1 MTDQRPSDRSDDLT
15 PSTTT
20 DSDGTADRIQQ
31 APPERPGRAG
41 RRWLLPLGAAG
52 LVSAVVAG
60 TALVVSTVGGDTP
73 TSAPGVLATTASARP
88 SDQAPQPSEHQL
100 ARANAVL
107 ARWERHV
114 GASSYVPV
122 GTWDSTPTEW
132 EFQQVGRW
140 PDSNGKDRPSFIAL
154 ALRQIV
160 SSIPLPTTPAN
171 GTITWANGTT
181 EPTEVRPAKATLDY
195 LLTGAARCDQCKPG
209 TFDGVK
215 ARTLKITKAT
225 LTTMQ
230 VMTTRGPATVP
241 AWRFQ
246 FANSPVSV
254 LQAAI
259 AAPAVGPAPNDP
271 KHPVDA
277 SRIDSAELAPDGRT
291 LIVSHLGGGCGSSGM
306 VAHAI
311 ETDHAVGITLVRI
324 PPRKTRKPST
334 PVMCVAVGIP
344 EQTTVRLTAPLNN
357 RAVLETVLG
366 MAVPVK

>member
-1 MTDQRPSDRSDDLT
+1 MTDRRTSDRSDDLT
-15 PSTTT
+15 PEPSI
-20 DSDGTADRIQQ
+20 DSETMADRIRH
-31 APPERPGRAG
+31 ASSPERPGRTG

-60 TALVVSTVGGDTP
+60 TALVVSTVGRDAP
-73 TSAPGVLATTASARP
+73 TAAPGVLATTTSARP
-88 SDQAPQPSEHQL
+88 SDQGPQPSEHQL
-100 ARANAVL
+100 ARANDVL
-107 ARWERHV
+107 ARWERLV
-114 GASSYVPV
+114 GASSYVPI
-122 GTWDSTPTEW
+122 GTWDSSPMEW
-132 EFQQVGRW
+132 DFQEVGHWRD
-140 PDSNGKDRPSFIAL
+140 PNGKDKPSRVAL
-154 ALRQIV
+154 TLRQIV

-181 EPTEVRPAKATLDY
+181 EPTEVRPAKATFDY
-195 LLTGAARCDQCKPG
+195 LLTAVAPCTGCKPG

-246 FANSPVSV
+246 FGDSPVQG

-277 SRIDSAELAPDGRT
+277 TRIDRAELAPDGRT
-291 LIVSHLGGGCGSSGM
+291 QIVTYLGGTCDGSSM
-306 VAHAI
+306 VPHAT
-311 ETDHAVGITLVRI
+311 ETAHAVGITLVRT
-324 PPRKTRKPST
+324 PPRQTKKPSA
-334 PVMCVAVGIP
+334 PVMCAAVGIP
-344 EQTTVRLTAPLNN
+344 EQTVVRLNAP
-357 RAVLETVLG
+357 
-366 MAVPVK
+366 